1 MPSEKILAFKKQYV
15 QELVEKLKSS
25 FMGIVVSYK
34 GIDVENDTKLRK
46 EMREAGLEYFVVKNS
61 MLNFASKEV
70 GYDFEQHLHGTTAL
84 ALSKEDPIMVSK
96 ILFKYS
102 KELKDKA
109 EFYVKTG
116 FLDGKVV
123 DADLINEYGSMP
135 TREESLVRLVGLLAS
150 PMRMLAIAIKEIAN
164 KEDSGES

>member
-1 MPSEKILAFKKQYV
+1 
-15 QELVEKLKSS
+15 
-25 FMGIVVSYK
+25 MGIVVSYK

-84 ALSKEDPIMVSK
+84 ALSKEDPILVAK